1 MQPDQC
7 LTDHP
12 QALITLNQ
20 CHNSDIEHLA
30 DKNHSLTCLVTAVLM
45 PASTEFVALCRS
57 QLSLIAEGLGA
68 ISCAVYLAEEFA
80 DVSRRHLIPIACYPE
95 SSYPESTYS
104 EAGYHP
110 LALGMALE
118 GMAPES
124 TQGLSP
130 SSTSNPSTNPS
141 QLTPINQNSTP
152 QDGLVIP
159 LIHND
164 LVLGVLVARRSER
177 DWTTTER
184 ERLTQISHTLALACV
199 LDQRH
204 QWLLQSGYQQRSF
217 LTRQY
222 DTLANLLHQIRNPLT
237 TVRTLAKLMFKR
249 QPAGTREQELIA
261 GILQE
266 SEHLQQLLQQF
277 DHTIDIGEAILEQ
290 GLEQGISNSS
300 TPESTPTLPLALPAS
315 QSPVGTALKLQPL
328 NLVELLHPLLVAHQA
343 LADERQQLLTTSI
356 PVVPSTRNL
365 LPEVMADPQALR
377 EVVGNL
383 LDNALKYTPAGGQIH
398 VSLCRQT
405 DNTQP
410 NQPVIHQQV
419 IHISDTG
426 PGIPTS
432 DLPQLFQRHY
442 RGIQAASSIPGTG
455 LGLAIARE
463 LMQQMQGH
471 LDVVSPAL
479 WQPDPPGTSTG
490 STFILKLP
498 EVVAKTAH

>member
-1 MQPDQC
+1 
-7 LTDHP
+7 
-12 QALITLNQ
+12 
-20 CHNSDIEHLA
+20 
-30 DKNHSLTCLVTAVLM
+30 M
-45 PASTEFVALCRS
+45 PASTEFIALCRS
-57 QLSLIAEGLGA
+57 QLSLIVEGLGA

-80 DVSRRHLIPIACYPE
+80 DASRRHLIPIACHPE
-95 SSYPESTYS
+95 SSYPESGYS
-104 EAGYHP
+104 EAGYQP
-110 LALGMALE
+110 PALGMAIE
-118 GMAPES
+118 GIVTETS
-124 TQGLSP
+124 QGLFPIPASQ
-130 SSTSNPSTNPS
+130 TSAS
-141 QLTPINQNSTP
+141 QLTPVNPTP

-177 DWTTTER
+177 DWTATEQ
-184 ERLTQISHTLALACV
+184 ERLNQISHTLALACV

-266 SEHLQQLLQQF
+266 SEHLQKLLQQF
-277 DHTIDIGEAILEQ
+277 DHTIDIGEATLEQ
-290 GLEQGISNSS
+290 GLEQVSS
-300 TPESTPTLPLALPAS
+300 DGFAPESAPKRPLALPAS
-315 QSPVGTALKLQPL
+315 ASPVGTPLKLQPL
-328 NLVELLHPLLVAHQA
+328 NLVELLHPLLVANQA
-343 LADERQQLLTTSI
+343 LADERQQTLTASI
-356 PVVPSTRNL
+356 PVVPSTASP

-377 EVVGNL
+377 EVLGNL

-398 VSLCRQT
+398 VALRRQT
-405 DNTQP
+405 DKHQP
-410 NQPVIHQQV
+410 NQQV

-426 PGIPTS
+426 PGIPVS

-442 RGIQAASSIPGTG
+442 RGIQATGSIPGTG

-463 LMQQMQGH
+463 LMHQMQGH

-479 WQPDPPGTSTG
+479 WQPEPPGTSPG

-498 EVVAKTAH
+498 EVPAP

>member
-1 MQPDQC
+1 
-7 LTDHP
+7 
-12 QALITLNQ
+12 
-20 CHNSDIEHLA
+20 
-30 DKNHSLTCLVTAVLM
+30 VLM

-110 LALGMALE
+110 PALGMALE
-118 GMAPES
+118 GVAPES

-130 SSTSNPSTNPS
+130 SPTAQTSTNPS
-141 QLTPINQNSTP
+141 QLTPISQNPTP
-152 QDGLVIP
+152 KDGLVIP

-177 DWTTTER
+177 DWSATER

-290 GLEQGISNSS
+290 GLEQGV
-300 TPESTPTLPLALPAS
+300 PESAPTLPLALPAS
-315 QSPVGTALKLQPL
+315 SSPVGTALKLQPL
-328 NLVELLHPLLVAHQA
+328 NLVELLHPLLMAHQA

-356 PVVPSTRNL
+356 PVVPSTASP
-365 LPEVMADPQALR
+365 LPKVMADPQALR

-398 VSLCRQT
+398 VALCRQT
-405 DNTQP
+405 AKAQP
-410 NQPVIHQQV
+410 NQPAIHQQV
-419 IHISDTG
+419 IHVSDTG
-426 PGIPTS
+426 PGIPAS

-442 RGIQAASSIPGTG
+442 RGIQATGSIPGTG

-463 LMQQMQGH
+463 LMQQMQGN

-479 WQPDPPGTSTG
+479 WQPEPPGTSTG
-490 STFILKLP
+490 STFILTLP
-498 EVVAKTAH
+498 EVIAKKAH